1 MKKIIT
7 GIALGTVLLSNSAFA
22 NSAEEE
28 MKLYKAVTL
37 SRAKI
42 ERDFYNWANYNR
54 VINDYFNRLR
64 INKDKRKSEE
74 LDSRLKK
81 AMAEYS
87 GKSYLTAE
95 DDRIYNLI
103 LNIYYRNI
111 LLKDYFL
118 KDYNSNSNNNDIRVI
133 IDKDR
138 DNNRNN
144 NSNNRTDYN
153 RNGSLAYNY
162 RVPSG
167 WHQERIANGEMKLL
181 RGYDYDTQDS
191 VHFLITDYNK
201 YYRFSDFFDAYKD
214 ELTRDNNVR
223 NLRSTSTT
231 LDWKTAYRINYDNY
245 NWDEKTVY
253 LAEYNGMVL
262 IINATKKYRSSYSS
276 NNDINDIINSIEIAK
291 DSSSLRNRSNNNN
304 SNNNSNRNSSIS
316 DLINRVNQNW
326 NNNSNNRTDY
336 NRNGSLAYNYRVLS
350 GWHQERV
357 RDGEMRLLRGYNS
370 ETQDSIHFLITDYNR
385 YSRFSDFADAY
396 KDELLRDN
404 WVRNLRSTSTTLDW
418 KTAYRISY
426 DTYDSDEKT
435 VYLVEYNG
443 MVLIVNATKKYKSP
457 SSSNNDITQII
468 DSIRIARDSNS
479 LRDYNNNNNSN
490 NNNNNNNNYNR
501 NGSLSYNFK
510 YPNGWNQEKWS
521 SVTTLYRNNNN
532 QDYVRFTIRD
542 YNRFSN
548 FNDFFEDYKNDV
560 LRNSWIRNFRS
571 SSTYIDGKSGYR
583 IEYEDYNS
591 DERTIY
597 LIEYNGMVL
606 VVEINKRNKNSSVDN
621 DVNEIINSVR
631 ISN

>member
-95 DDRIYNLI
+95 DDKIYNLI

-138 DNNRNN
+138 DNNR
-144 NSNNRTDYN
+144 
-153 RNGSLAYNY
+153 
-162 RVPSG
+162 
-167 WHQERIANGEMKLL
+167 
-181 RGYDYDTQDS
+181 
-191 VHFLITDYNK
+191 
-201 YYRFSDFFDAYKD
+201 
-214 ELTRDNNVR
+214 
-223 NLRSTSTT
+223 
-231 LDWKTAYRINYDNY
+231 
-245 NWDEKTVY
+245 
-253 LAEYNGMVL
+253 
-262 IINATKKYRSSYSS
+262 
-276 NNDINDIINSIEIAK
+276 
-291 DSSSLRNRSNNNN
+291 
-304 SNNNSNRNSSIS
+304 
-316 DLINRVNQNW
+316 

-396 KDELLRDN
+396 KDELTRDN
-404 WVRNLRSTSTTLDW
+404 NVRNLRSTSTTLDW

-606 VVEINKRNKNSSVDN
+606 VVEIKKRNKNSSVDN
-621 DVNEIINSVR
+621 DVNEIINSIR